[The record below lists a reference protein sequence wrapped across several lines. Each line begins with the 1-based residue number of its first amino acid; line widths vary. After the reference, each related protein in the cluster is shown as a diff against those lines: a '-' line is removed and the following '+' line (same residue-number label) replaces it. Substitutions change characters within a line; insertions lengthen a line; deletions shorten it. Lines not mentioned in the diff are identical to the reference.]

1 MNVNLF
7 YILFVIILISIFII
21 LEILENKEILYKD
34 TSVVYFFIAFLLF
47 VFSTL
52 TIDSCE
58 KPTGVIIQEYD
69 KSKIINVD
77 ITGKKVKVLSEDTV
91 DKINE
96 IYINKFYVIPE
107 NSNIN
112 THIEKQEL
120 KAFGFIKDANWVM
133 YIKM

>member
-1 MNVNLF
+1 M
-7 YILFVIILISIFII
+7 IGIFII
-21 LEILENKEILYKD
+21 LEILENKKILYKD
-34 TSVVYFFIAFLLF
+34 ISAVYFFIAFLLF

-52 TIDSCE
+52 IIDSCE

-69 KSKIINVD
+69 KSKIIDVD

-96 IYINKFYVIPE
+96 IYVNKFYVIPE

-120 KAFGFIKDANWVM
+120 KAFGFLKDANWVI